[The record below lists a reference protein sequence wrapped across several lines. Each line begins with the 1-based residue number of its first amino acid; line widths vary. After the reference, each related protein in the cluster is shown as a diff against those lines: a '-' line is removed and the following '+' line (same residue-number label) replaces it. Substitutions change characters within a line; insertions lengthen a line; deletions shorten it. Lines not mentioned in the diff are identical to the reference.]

1 MDVCVT
7 FYFVSFCSCYVKMLW
22 VPA

>member
-1 MDVCVT
+1 MDVRVT
-7 FYFVSFCSCYVKMLW
+7 IYFFYFFSCYVKMLW

>member
-1 MDVCVT
+1 MDMRVT
-7 FYFVSFCSCYVKMLW
+7 FSFLSFFSCYVKMLW